1 MILCESSLDS
11 SAGGIAT
18 KPFMFVSFPL
28 LLCDSSLDLVTG
40 GITTKA
46 FPFEELLI
54 ELSGLT
60 LSNSS
65 IIGLCLTA
73 LSKDIGLIYI
83 SMPFIFSFLGII
95 TILYSLK
102 DGRTKTLGSPSIEF
116 IQNIKPDE
124 YEKVNGLITMNESFE
139 KALNNNIE
147 LIEKRAQKI
156 AFSTNMTIIS
166 MISIFIISVLYVN
179 INLMKGG

>member
-1 MILCESSLDS
+1 MSNSNESYEYNLKLYNESIRKDLD
-11 SAGGIAT
+11 I
-18 KPFMFVSFPL
+18 
-28 LLCDSSLDLVTG
+28 
-40 GITTKA
+40 
-46 FPFEELLI
+46 
-54 ELSGLT
+54 T
-60 LSNSS
+60 LSSIPAQKNLMKTILWLNSS

-102 DGRTKTLGSPSIEF
+102 DGRTKTLGSPSIES
-116 IQNIKPDE
+116 IQNITPNE
-124 YEKVNGLITMNESFE
+124 YEKINGLITMNESFE

>member
-1 MILCESSLDS
+1 MSNSNESYEYNLKLYNESIRKDLD
-11 SAGGIAT
+11 I
-18 KPFMFVSFPL
+18 
-28 LLCDSSLDLVTG
+28 
-40 GITTKA
+40 
-46 FPFEELLI
+46 
-54 ELSGLT
+54 T
-60 LSNSS
+60 LSSIPAQKNLMKTILWLNSS

-166 MISIFIISVLYVN
+166 MISIFIISVFYVN

>member
-1 MILCESSLDS
+1 MSNSNESYEYNLKLYNESIRKDLD
-11 SAGGIAT
+11 I
-18 KPFMFVSFPL
+18 
-28 LLCDSSLDLVTG
+28 
-40 GITTKA
+40 
-46 FPFEELLI
+46 
-54 ELSGLT
+54 T
-60 LSNSS
+60 LSSIPTQKNLMKTILWLNSS

-73 LSKDIGLIYI
+73 LSKNIGLIYI

>member
-1 MILCESSLDS
+1 MSNSNESYEYNLKLYNESIRKDLD
-11 SAGGIAT
+11 I
-18 KPFMFVSFPL
+18 
-28 LLCDSSLDLVTG
+28 
-40 GITTKA
+40 
-46 FPFEELLI
+46 
-54 ELSGLT
+54 T
-60 LSNSS
+60 LSSIPAQKNLMKTILWLNSS

-102 DGRTKTLGSPSIEF
+102 DGWTKTLGSPSIEF

>member
-1 MILCESSLDS
+1 MSNSNESYEYNLKLYNESIRKDLD
-11 SAGGIAT
+11 I
-18 KPFMFVSFPL
+18 
-28 LLCDSSLDLVTG
+28 
-40 GITTKA
+40 
-46 FPFEELLI
+46 
-54 ELSGLT
+54 T
-60 LSNSS
+60 LSSIPAQKNLMKTILWLNSS

-73 LSKDIGLIYI
+73 LSKNIGLIYI

>member
-1 MILCESSLDS
+1 MSNSNESYEYNLKLYNESIRKDLD
-11 SAGGIAT
+11 I
-18 KPFMFVSFPL
+18 
-28 LLCDSSLDLVTG
+28 
-40 GITTKA
+40 
-46 FPFEELLI
+46 
-54 ELSGLT
+54 T
-60 LSNSS
+60 LSSIPAQKNLMKTILWLNSS

>member
-1 MILCESSLDS
+1 MSNSNESYEYNLKLYNESIRKDLD
-11 SAGGIAT
+11 I
-18 KPFMFVSFPL
+18 
-28 LLCDSSLDLVTG
+28 
-40 GITTKA
+40 
-46 FPFEELLI
+46 
-54 ELSGLT
+54 T
-60 LSNSS
+60 LSSIPAQKNLMKTILWLNSS

-124 YEKVNGLITMNESFE
+124 YEKVNGLITMNESLE

-166 MISIFIISVLYVN
+166 MVSIFIISVLYVN

>member
-1 MILCESSLDS
+1 MSNSNESYEYNLKLYNESIRKDLD
-11 SAGGIAT
+11 I
-18 KPFMFVSFPL
+18 
-28 LLCDSSLDLVTG
+28 
-40 GITTKA
+40 
-46 FPFEELLI
+46 
-54 ELSGLT
+54 T
-60 LSNSS
+60 LSSIPAQKNLMKTILWLNSS

-124 YEKVNGLITMNESFE
+124 YEKINGLITMNESFE

>member
-1 MILCESSLDS
+1 MSNSNESYEYNLKLYNESIRKDLD
-11 SAGGIAT
+11 I
-18 KPFMFVSFPL
+18 
-28 LLCDSSLDLVTG
+28 
-40 GITTKA
+40 
-46 FPFEELLI
+46 
-54 ELSGLT
+54 T
-60 LSNSS
+60 LSSIPAQKNLMKTILWLNSS

-102 DGRTKTLGSPSIEF
+102 DGRTKMLGSPSIES
-116 IQNIKPDE
+116 IQNITPNE